1 MIYQVKHIYIVINE
15 TMKIEITQKQL
26 ISAHIILFVVSFVF
40 LEYSKMFRMNQK
52 LHWIYSWGHNWW
64 IMLALPTAFWGSL
77 ILGGYTLWKVKKN
90 KFLYLFLSFL
100 PILLFLILFFF

>member
-1 MIYQVKHIYIVINE
+1 
-15 TMKIEITQKQL
+15 MKIQITQKQL

-40 LEYSKMFRMNQK
+40 LEYSKMFRMNQR

-64 IMLALPTAFWGSL
+64 IMLALPAAFWGCL

-100 PILLFLILFFF
+100 PILLFLILLFF

>member
-1 MIYQVKHIYIVINE
+1 
-15 TMKIEITQKQL
+15 MKIEITQKQL

-77 ILGGYTLWKVKKN
+77 ILCGYTLWKVKKN